1 MKDKRLSYKIGQFK
15 IRELGSRPVKA
26 LGECFDIEE
35 FHQQIWET
43 GGVPLQLL
51 EEKIDRWISSS
62 K

>member
-1 MKDKRLSYKIGQFK
+1 MKYKRLSYKIGQFK
-15 IRELGSRPVKA
+15 ISELGSRSVKA
-26 LGECFDIEE
+26 LGESFDIKE

-43 GGVPLQLL
+43 GCVPLQLL